1 MGAPD
6 PGGPQP
12 GPHEGCL
19 NTTRSNCEACG
30 FGIRF
35 ASRHGTV
42 SVWFAVDH
50 WSGLDPS
57 GESSMWRTVPW
68 RSPIPPNFPHAW
80 LAKSPNSLVIRD
92 DMGDQMTDAQA
103 HIEAMQ
109 RRLEKMAAR
118 EEQLIAAL
126 DDALSRADRKLL
138 DDVRAITLEHETRR
152 AVIFNELQ
160 SLATRVGSFPASPKP
175 VETIEYD
182 SVAGTPGQLA
192 PASRPLPVG
201 EALPSRGGDWR
212 AATRRIAEE
221 LNLALNGAPEYGSD
235 PRAVEPSTT

>member
-1 MGAPD
+1 
-6 PGGPQP
+6 
-12 GPHEGCL
+12 
-19 NTTRSNCEACG
+19 
-30 FGIRF
+30 
-35 ASRHGTV
+35 
-42 SVWFAVDH
+42 
-50 WSGLDPS
+50 
-57 GESSMWRTVPW
+57 
-68 RSPIPPNFPHAW
+68 
-80 LAKSPNSLVIRD
+80 VIRD

-192 PASRPLPVG
+192 PASRPFPVG
-201 EALPSRGGDWR
+201 EALPSPGGDWR
-212 AATRRIAEE
+212 ATTRRIAEQ
-221 LNLALNGAPEYGSD
+221 LHRALNGAPEYGSD
-235 PRAVEPSTT
+235 PRAVKPSTT